1 VRAASFARFDAWAA
15 AFDPPF
21 APQPRKTRWFS
32 DAYRS
37 APVLHRSAEQL
48 AAASICRCEERS
60 MSLSVGSNSSNP
72 FALIQSM
79 WPHSSSTNGAQ
90 GQSDPLASLLSSLGQ
105 QYPAA
110 QISGANS
117 SSPTSPSASTPGSS
131 SANTQ
136 FGPQTL
142 QALLALQTDNSDPQ
156 ALASQFANAVNDA
169 DPTSQ
174 SDASQGQRGHHHHHM
189 GAGGSGGQNLL
200 SLLSGASSSATSK
213 TTTNPNGTST
223 TSITYADGSTVS
235 MTTAASGTSGSDA
248 TTSSAGGANVTGGNM
263 LERLIQMQAQLLAPA
278 ATQSVTA

>member
-1 VRAASFARFDAWAA
+1 
-15 AFDPPF
+15 
-21 APQPRKTRWFS
+21 
-32 DAYRS
+32 
-37 APVLHRSAEQL
+37 
-48 AAASICRCEERS
+48 
-60 MSLSVGSNSSNP
+60 MSLSVTGSNSGNP
-72 FALIQSM
+72 FALFQSM
-79 WPHSSSTNGAQ
+79 WPQSASTNGAQ
-90 GQSDPLASLLSSLGQ
+90 GQSDPLASLLASLGQ
-105 QYPAA
+105 QNPAA
-110 QISGANS
+110 QNSGANS

-156 ALASQFANAVNDA
+156 ALTSQFANAVNDA
-169 DPTSQ
+169 DTDAPQ

-200 SLLSGASSSATSK
+200 SLLSGASGSATSK
-213 TTTNPNGTST
+213 TTANPNGTST

>member
-1 VRAASFARFDAWAA
+1 
-15 AFDPPF
+15 
-21 APQPRKTRWFS
+21 
-32 DAYRS
+32 
-37 APVLHRSAEQL
+37 
-48 AAASICRCEERS
+48 

-72 FALIQSM
+72 FALFQSM
-79 WPHSSSTNGAQ
+79 WPQSASTNGAQ
-90 GQSDPLASLLSSLGQ
+90 GQSDPLASLLASLGQ
-105 QYPAA
+105 QNPAA
-110 QISGANS
+110 QSPGANS
-117 SSPTSPSASTPGSS
+117 SSPTSPGASTPGSS
-131 SANTQ
+131 SANSQ

-142 QALLALQTDNSDPQ
+142 QALLALQTDSSDPQ
-156 ALASQFANAVNDA
+156 ALTSQFANAMTDA
-169 DPTSQ
+169 DPTSSQQ

-235 MTTAASGTSGSDA
+235 MTTAPSGTSGSDA